1 VKEQGMLRH
10 VFTIGSLTL
19 CSRLTGF
26 LRDALI
32 ASFLGVSPL
41 TDAFFVAFKLPNFFR
56 RFFAEGALSSAF
68 VPLFSGMLVQ
78 QGLATATRY
87 AGQILTLML
96 GALLTFLVLV
106 ELWMPEFLSL
116 MAPGFSQT
124 PERFH
129 DAVVLARI
137 AFPYIFFVSL
147 VALVS
152 GVLNALQ
159 KFAAA
164 AFSPVLLNVFMI
176 GGLFALAPFVPTL
189 AHGLVWSV
197 LAAGALQLGW
207 VYGVCLRQ
215 GIQLRPRWPTL
226 SPDIRHFFKLLLP
239 AAMGAG
245 IFQINFFVDMLFAS
259 LLPTGSISYLFY
271 ADRLNQLPLGVIGIA
286 ISTALLP
293 QLSKELSLHK
303 KEKALTLQN
312 RSLELGMIL
321 TIPAALGLMLLAFPL
336 VKVLFER
343 GAFEANDVRQTS
355 QALIAFASGLPA
367 YVLTKI
373 FSTSFFARQD
383 TKTPVWI
390 GVGVVALN
398 ISLIFC
404 LYQPLAHVGI
414 ALATALSAWVNAGCL
429 VGVLWYQ
436 GHFRWERRLSQACQ
450 KLLLCCGMLVLFLEL
465 SRPVILPLFDGDLL
479 SKVLGL
485 GCSVGGG
492 GLCFLLTAVGLKL
505 FPLPLGLKA
514 RT

>member
-1 VKEQGMLRH
+1 MLRH
-10 VFTIGSLTL
+10 VFTIGSFTL
-19 CSRLTGF
+19 FSRITGF

-56 RFFAEGALSSAF
+56 RFFAEGAFSSAF
-68 VPLFSGMLVQ
+68 VPLFSGMVAR
-78 QGLATATRY
+78 QGLAAATRY
-87 AGQILTLML
+87 AGQILTLMI
-96 GALLTFLVLV
+96 GALLTFLLLV
-106 ELWMPEFLSL
+106 ECWMPEFLAL
-116 MAPGFSQT
+116 LAPGFSQT
-124 PERFH
+124 PERFQ
-129 DAVVLARI
+129 DAVALARI

-152 GVLNALQ
+152 GVLNTLQ

-176 GGLFALAPFVPTL
+176 GSLFILTPFVPTL

-197 LAAGALQLGW
+197 LFAGALQLAW
-207 VYGVCLRQ
+207 VYGVCIKH
-215 GIQLRPRWPTL
+215 GIYLRPHWHRL
-226 SPDIRHFFKLLLP
+226 SPELRKFFKLLLP

-293 QLSKELSLHK
+293 KLSKELSLQHH
-303 KEKALTLQN
+303 EEALVLQN

-321 TIPAALGLMLLAFPL
+321 TIPAALGLILLAFPL

-343 GAFEANDVRQTS
+343 GAFQPNDVLHTS
-355 QALIAFASGLPA
+355 QALVAFASGLPA
-367 YVLTKI
+367 YVLVKI

-390 GVGVVALN
+390 GAGIVLLN
-398 ISLIFC
+398 IMLIFF
-404 LYQPLAHVGI
+404 LYKPLAHVGI

-429 VGVLWYQ
+429 VGVLWHQ
-436 GHFRWERRLSQACQ
+436 RHFKWEKRLSQVSQ
-450 KLLLCCGMLVLFLEL
+450 KLLLCCGILVLFLEL
-465 SRPVILPLFDGDLL
+465 SRPVILPLFEGDLFF
-479 SKVLGL
+479 KILGL
-485 GCSVGGG
+485 GCAVGGG
-492 GLCFLLTAVGLKL
+492 GLCFLLTAAIFKL
-505 FPLPLGLKA
+505 FPLPLRLKA
-514 RT
+514 RNF